1 MEKGKSYHQLNVT
14 NMRIK
19 SKKIPLI
26 KKSLKTFLLSE
37 EGKMTKKDIVKM
49 TAVVVA
55 VASVLSVAAK
65 PNDSF
70 AACNHASHGSHGSHG
85 SHASGCSGASW

>member
-1 MEKGKSYHQLNVT
+1 MKL
-14 NMRIK
+14 K

-26 KKSLKTFLLSE
+26 KKNLKTFLLSE
-37 EGKMTKKDIVKM
+37 EGKMTKRDIVKM

-55 VASVLSVAAK
+55 AASILSVAAK
-65 PNDSF
+65 PEDGF

-85 SHASGCSGASW
+85 SHSSGGWC